1 MASGSEPL
9 PVDGLIFRLERQI
22 EGVLT
27 QICEA
32 EEQLKATN
40 DAEEK
45 RYWRRREDQLR
56 QNESQLRQKE
66 SQLREEK
73 LILLKAPATAT
84 DSDVQAILD
93 QVWNKIH
100 RADRQLPKPSHF
112 KASYPDVCKG
122 TVPQAPGSRKPCLL
136 WHCLEE
142 PFRASKYIL
151 DQVDIARPGL
161 VVLFDVSGS
170 GKTRTLYEIA
180 VDRLALYFVGVPMGR
195 IGSEGSADLDAL
207 VSRLMVLYPGNQSI
221 PMRVTRCCFKA
232 VLLSRFFIL
241 DKLKEVAGSMPPQ
254 VWAKYWLFKQ
264 VGFALLPFKNDP
276 FYVLSDRLLELV
288 SSDTGIEEVFDRLIE
303 THKRD
308 WSGPIILDECQ
319 VVQDTLVNRFDSP
332 TAGSRTRSLL
342 DVFVPVLVDA
352 GFRTST
358 FYYSGTG
365 GSMVSVARNISATL
379 KQRFSVAVFCHFGGF
394 YEEADLKDYASRILE
409 DTSQVDFH
417 RVFQLYKGRYRFF
430 VSALES
436 FISEKLPLSNATAY
450 FVEYA
455 KEVSTTEY
463 RPMAVN
469 TSGRSSPFLDRTVY
483 TSVKDFFRKHPL
495 ALEKLSLILF
505 HQFYGLNATYVAV
518 KNPSLS
524 LIQYGLARLDG
535 RRTLEMQD
543 LDSWKDESD
552 TANVL
557 LRIEEP
563 LVLHSLWHYLTVGE
577 PAGLSRIADTAY
589 CYNAQSSSSGVGHG
603 YEMIAVEM
611 IAKAMDGM
619 QPANLISR
627 FLQDG
632 VYTVTSH
639 ELEIP
644 EIYTRRAKLVKPR
657 IHSEQVAQMRHEHSK
672 GSDVYDVNA
681 SRYTLQEYINAVKE
695 MDVFPSVLWTGES
708 GFGPDALFF
717 LDMSEGDG
725 GGQGQ
730 VSETDTACSTSQ
742 QQHPMIL
749 VPVLVQVKTSKALY
763 QGEVNNAFYT
773 LDLNKLF
780 QHKSTPTPTEVT
792 GADSLRELARN
803 GCIKLLV
810 STDVVNLKKQLG
822 DGYRWR
828 SSKGGVPLLIS
839 QSTQVLHIGRCNHMG
854 EIRLGTMDKVQ
865 SSPLVWIGSTRLW
878 NQRMIYEMN
887 QLIRTYVWK
896 GSSYFS
902 RGGAKVDWWSV
913 ILPKHEEELN
923 IINIQEQCKA
933 LLFKLFMWMLMP
945 GNQL

>member
-1 MASGSEPL
+1 MASGSEPM
-9 PVDGLIFRLERQI
+9 PVDGPIFSLERQI
-22 EGVLT
+22 EGVEK

-40 DAEEK
+40 DAEEE
-45 RYWRRREDQLR
+45 RYWRKREK
-56 QNESQLRQKE
+56 QLRQKE
-66 SQLREEK
+66 NQLRRKENQLREEK
-73 LILLKAPATAT
+73 LILLKAPSAPTT
-84 DSDVQAILD
+84 DSDVQGILD
-93 QVWNKIH
+93 HVWNQIH
-100 RADRQLPKPSHF
+100 RADRELLEPSDL
-112 KASYPDVCKG
+112 KASYPDVCIG

-221 PMRVTRCCFKA
+221 PMGVTRCCFKA

-254 VWAKYWLFKQ
+254 AWAKYWLFKQ
-264 VGFALLPFKNDP
+264 VGFALRAFQNDP

-288 SSDTGIEEVFDRLIE
+288 SSDCGIEGVFDRLIK
-303 THKRD
+303 THKRE
-308 WSGPIILDECQ
+308 WRGPIILDECQ

-332 TAGSRTRSLL
+332 TAGSRTGSLL
-342 DVFVPVLVDA
+342 DVFVPALFDA

-365 GSMVSVARNISATL
+365 GSMVSVARNISATF
-379 KQRFSVAVFCHFGGF
+379 KQRLSVTMFCHFGGF
-394 YEEADLKDYASRILE
+394 YEEADLKDYASRILK

-436 FISEKLPLSNATAY
+436 FISEKLPLSKATAY

-455 KEVSTTEY
+455 NLVSTTEY

-469 TSGRSSPFLDRTVY
+469 TLGRRVPFLDKTVY
-483 TSVKDFFRKHPL
+483 RSVKDFFRKHPL

-505 HQFYGLNATYVAV
+505 HQFYGLNVAV

-535 RRTLEMQD
+535 HRRLEMQD
-543 LDSWKDESD
+543 LDSSKEGSD

-577 PAGLSRIADTAY
+577 PAGLSSIADTDY
-589 CYNAQSSSSGVGHG
+589 SGIGQG
-603 YEMIAVEM
+603 YEMTAVEM

-619 QPANLISR
+619 QPANLISS

-657 IHSEQVAQMRHEHSK
+657 IHTEQVAQMRHDHRK
-672 GSDVYDVNA
+672 GSDVHDVNA

-695 MDVFPSVLWTGES
+695 RDVFPSVLWTGES

-749 VPVLVQVKTSKALY
+749 IPVLVQVKTSKTLD
-763 QGEVNNAFYT
+763 QGTVNNAFYT

-780 QHKSTPTPTEVT
+780 QHKSTPTPTEVA
-792 GADSLRELARN
+792 GANSLRELACN
-803 GCIKLLV
+803 GCIKLVV
-810 STDVVNLKKQLG
+810 STDFVNLEQ
-822 DGYRWR
+822 
-828 SSKGGVPLLIS
+828 
-839 QSTQVLHIGRCNHMG
+839 Q
-854 EIRLGTMDKVQ
+854 
-865 SSPLVWIGSTRLW
+865 LW
-878 NQRMIYEMN
+878 NLYLREEAC
-887 QLIRTYVWK
+887 
-896 GSSYFS
+896 SSRAS
-902 RGGAKVDWWSV
+902 IKRGEKKDLST
-913 ILPKHEEELN
+913 
-923 IINIQEQCKA
+923 KA
-933 LLFKLFMWMLMP
+933 LLGVIGKDNILAFVDSWLFEAMFVLKDAI
-945 GNQL
+945 

>member
-1 MASGSEPL
+1 MML
-9 PVDGLIFRLERQI
+9 
-22 EGVLT
+22 
-27 QICEA
+27 
-32 EEQLKATN
+32 
-40 DAEEK
+40 
-45 RYWRRREDQLR
+45 RR
-56 QNESQLRQKE
+56 S
-66 SQLREEK
+66 
-73 LILLKAPATAT
+73 APATAT

-288 SSDTGIEEVFDRLIE
+288 SSDCGIEEVFDRLIE

-409 DTSQVDFH
+409 DTSQ
-417 RVFQLYKGRYRFF
+417 
-430 VSALES
+430 
-436 FISEKLPLSNATAY
+436 LPLSNATAY
-450 FVEYA
+450 FVDTP
-455 KEVSTTEY
+455 K
-463 RPMAVN
+463 
-469 TSGRSSPFLDRTVY
+469 RTVY

-589 CYNAQSSSSGVGHG
+589 CYNAQS
-603 YEMIAVEM
+603 
-611 IAKAMDGM
+611 
-619 QPANLISR
+619 
-627 FLQDG
+627 
-632 VYTVTSH
+632 
-639 ELEIP
+639 
-644 EIYTRRAKLVKPR
+644 
-657 IHSEQVAQMRHEHSK
+657 
-672 GSDVYDVNA
+672 
-681 SRYTLQEYINAVKE
+681 
-695 MDVFPSVLWTGES
+695 
-708 GFGPDALFF
+708 
-717 LDMSEGDG
+717 
-725 GGQGQ
+725 
-730 VSETDTACSTSQ
+730 
-742 QQHPMIL
+742 
-749 VPVLVQVKTSKALY
+749 
-763 QGEVNNAFYT
+763 
-773 LDLNKLF
+773 
-780 QHKSTPTPTEVT
+780 
-792 GADSLRELARN
+792 
-803 GCIKLLV
+803 
-810 STDVVNLKKQLG
+810 
-822 DGYRWR
+822 
-828 SSKGGVPLLIS
+828 
-839 QSTQVLHIGRCNHMG
+839 
-854 EIRLGTMDKVQ
+854 
-865 SSPLVWIGSTRLW
+865 
-878 NQRMIYEMN
+878 
-887 QLIRTYVWK
+887 
-896 GSSYFS
+896 
-902 RGGAKVDWWSV
+902 
-913 ILPKHEEELN
+913 
-923 IINIQEQCKA
+923 
-933 LLFKLFMWMLMP
+933 
-945 GNQL
+945 

>member
-1 MASGSEPL
+1 MVQTRRENPPA
-9 PVDGLIFRLERQI
+9 FRTSQTSDSNKQQGDCLRVAAI
-22 EGVLT
+22 GT
-27 QICEA
+27 K
-32 EEQLKATN
+32 EQLKATN

-288 SSDTGIEEVFDRLIE
+288 SSDCGIEEVFDRLIE

-450 FVEYA
+450 FVDTP
-455 KEVSTTEY
+455 KRFLLQSTGQWQLTLWD
-463 RPMAVN
+463 
-469 TSGRSSPFLDRTVY
+469 G
-483 TSVKDFFRKHPL
+483 
-495 ALEKLSLILF
+495 
-505 HQFYGLNATYVAV
+505 FYGLNATYVAV

-563 LVLHSLWHYLTVGE
+563 L
-577 PAGLSRIADTAY
+577 
-589 CYNAQSSSSGVGHG
+589 
-603 YEMIAVEM
+603 
-611 IAKAMDGM
+611 
-619 QPANLISR
+619 
-627 FLQDG
+627 
-632 VYTVTSH
+632 
-639 ELEIP
+639 
-644 EIYTRRAKLVKPR
+644 
-657 IHSEQVAQMRHEHSK
+657 
-672 GSDVYDVNA
+672 
-681 SRYTLQEYINAVKE
+681 
-695 MDVFPSVLWTGES
+695 
-708 GFGPDALFF
+708 
-717 LDMSEGDG
+717 
-725 GGQGQ
+725 
-730 VSETDTACSTSQ
+730 
-742 QQHPMIL
+742 
-749 VPVLVQVKTSKALY
+749 
-763 QGEVNNAFYT
+763 
-773 LDLNKLF
+773 
-780 QHKSTPTPTEVT
+780 
-792 GADSLRELARN
+792 
-803 GCIKLLV
+803 
-810 STDVVNLKKQLG
+810 
-822 DGYRWR
+822 
-828 SSKGGVPLLIS
+828 
-839 QSTQVLHIGRCNHMG
+839 
-854 EIRLGTMDKVQ
+854 
-865 SSPLVWIGSTRLW
+865 
-878 NQRMIYEMN
+878 
-887 QLIRTYVWK
+887 
-896 GSSYFS
+896 
-902 RGGAKVDWWSV
+902 
-913 ILPKHEEELN
+913 
-923 IINIQEQCKA
+923 
-933 LLFKLFMWMLMP
+933 
-945 GNQL
+945 